1 MLRTHFILLLAG
13 LLLAVAGKPVFAAQL
28 QVRPVLVDVRAPG
41 ASSIITLRNAGK
53 ERVNAQVRIFRWTQK
68 NGKDVLTPTRKV
80 VASPPFI
87 KMKPGGT
94 YNLRVIRISKQP
106 ASGEEAYR
114 MIVDQL
120 PETRIKKQTSAVK
133 FNVRYSIPVFFAP
146 VVVNKPSVA
155 WSYSGKGGKMV
166 LSARNTGGSR
176 LRVSALSLKSGSGN
190 IRTLTK
196 GLAGYVLA
204 GSRYVWKKP
213 GRLKGARRGV
223 TVLAK
228 GNNAKIRAKARVR

>member
-1 MLRTHFILLLAG
+1 MLRTHFIILVAG
-13 LLLAVAGKPVFAAQL
+13 LLFAVTGKSAFAAQL

-41 ASSIITLRNAGK
+41 ASSTITLRNAGK
-53 ERVNAQVRIFRWTQK
+53 EKVNAQVRIFRWTQK

-94 YNLRVIRISKQP
+94 YNLRVIRISKKP
-106 ASGEEAYR
+106 AKGEEAYR

-120 PETRIKKQTSAVK
+120 PETRTKKQTTTVK

-146 VVVNKPSVA
+146 VTVTKPVVS
-155 WSYSGKGGKMV
+155 WSYSGKGGKMA
-166 LSARNTGGSR
+166 LTAKNTGGSR
-176 LRVSALSLKSGSGN
+176 MRISALSLKSGSGSV
-190 IRTLTK
+190 RTISR

-204 GSRYVWKKP
+204 GSRYVWKKR
-213 GRLKGARRGV
+213 GKLKGARRGV

-228 GNNAKIRAKARVR
+228 GNNAKVRATARIR